1 MFTLAGSTELID
13 NVTSIAEQAFTG
25 TEVRHTQAAAINRYK
40 KF

>member
-13 NVTSIAEQAFTG
+13 KTSTAEQAFTS
-25 TEVRHTQAAAINRYK
+25 TEVRHTQVAASNRYK